1 MSPANKDNERRK
13 TKRTDILDTFSLFVS
28 IPQKGPHR
36 LKVHDISEG
45 GMGFDF
51 DIEDEIGT
59 HDVPVESGASL
70 SVYLYLNQSLH
81 IPLAVKVRRVT
92 EGGGVRRVGA
102 EFAEPKSKGYAAL
115 LAFLKM
121 LDAVGEAGTIAQ

>member
-1 MSPANKDNERRK
+1 MTKTGIERRR

-45 GMGFDF
+45 GIGFDF

-59 HDVPVESGASL
+59 HDLPIQTGTDL
-70 SVYLYLNQSLH
+70 SVFLYLNQSLH
-81 IPLAVKVRRVT
+81 IPLNVRVRRVS
-92 EGGGVRRVGA
+92 ESKGIRRIGA
-102 EFAEPKSKGYAAL
+102 EFAGRESPGHAAL
-115 LAFLKM
+115 MAFLQM
-121 LDAVGEAGTIAQ
+121 LDAVGEVGTIS